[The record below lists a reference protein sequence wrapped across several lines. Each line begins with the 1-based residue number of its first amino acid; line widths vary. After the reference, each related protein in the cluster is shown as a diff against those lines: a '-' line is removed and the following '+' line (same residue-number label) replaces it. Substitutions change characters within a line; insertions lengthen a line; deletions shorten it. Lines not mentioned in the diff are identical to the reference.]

1 MLTNS
6 NPQSILVML
15 CLYKQWHQ
23 LLVCIKAIQRFI
35 SPGYNLFVSL
45 FSGIHQICIPA
56 FPFDP
61 PMQSGTYNYKGHKIH
76 KIAVFNPLYL
86 YNYCLDNK
94 IACLYNVKH

>member
-15 CLYKQWHQ
+15 CLYIAVASVAG
-23 LLVCIKAIQRFI
+23 LYQRFI
-35 SPGYNLFVSL
+35 FPGYNLFASL

-61 PMQSGTYNYKGHKIH
+61 PTQSGTLLSYTTWWNTVITGTSNQK
-76 KIAVFNPLYL
+76 
-86 YNYCLDNK
+86 
-94 IACLYNVKH
+94 